1 MQTQRLLYSESKR
14 NRSSFSI
21 NKENNLKM
29 FNNDEGLMMVL
40 NDDRIKPIGK
50 TNNTSVGLRYDYDNN
65 VRLSMGRTSSSN
77 SYNNTSKTL
86 AN

>member
-1 MQTQRLLYSESKR
+1 M
-14 NRSSFSI
+14 
-21 NKENNLKM
+21 
-29 FNNDEGLMMVL
+29 L

-65 VRLSMGRTSSSN
+65 VRMSMGRANSSN

-86 AN
+86 ANNDYGYRTTRHGDNNNRSSSLIANSLIDIVEP